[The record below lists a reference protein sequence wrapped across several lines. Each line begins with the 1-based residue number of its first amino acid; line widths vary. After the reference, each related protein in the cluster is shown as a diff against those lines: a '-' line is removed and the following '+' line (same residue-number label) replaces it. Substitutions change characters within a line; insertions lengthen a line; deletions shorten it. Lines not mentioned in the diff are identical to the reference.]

1 MASDLALLIID
12 VQAGMFSFPEQ
23 PHRSAELLQEIAGL
37 ADRARAASVPVIY
50 VRHDGGAGHP
60 LKKGTPGWEIH
71 DSITPQQD
79 DRIVEKRFS
88 NSFEKTDLREI
99 LDSLAVSKLI
109 VTGLQTEYCVGATSL
124 AARALGYEVTVVSDA
139 HSTFNGPV
147 ISAEGMIEYC
157 HRIFG
162 ERGVQMQPAREL
174 QF

>member
-60 LKKGTPGWEIH
+60 LAKGTPGWEIH
-71 DSITPQQD
+71 DTIAPKKD
-79 DRIVEKRFS
+79 ERIVEKRFS